1 MCLVLIRGCTSKAK
15 DETLPCLERQRH
27 LDFRNVST
35 PRQQPRQGRWN
46 SGRREFFLSLLCGFR
61 FPIPQPTADAVGHL
75 LPLLRGYPPARSK
88 TDLRP
93 PLGTAM
99 KILWRRNVASAAISA
114 INRLKVIIER
124 HSDGYVA
131 YPVGLNG
138 AVVGFGDSV
147 EEALADIESVIRF
160 QLETFGKES

>member
-1 MCLVLIRGCTSKAK
+1 
-15 DETLPCLERQRH
+15 
-27 LDFRNVST
+27 
-35 PRQQPRQGRWN
+35 
-46 SGRREFFLSLLCGFR
+46 
-61 FPIPQPTADAVGHL
+61 
-75 LPLLRGYPPARSK
+75 
-88 TDLRP
+88 
-93 PLGTAM
+93 M